1 MGCGSSV
8 QAPAGDKPAEFVP
21 STPAV
26 TAAPVDEKPVEAT
39 KPVVAE
45 VVNFKPIHS
54 AIRWNKPLAEIEEL
68 LVSDACVNCVDPS
81 NGNCPIHIAAQNGHN
96 DIIKL
101 LIEKKVNVNA
111 KNGKG
116 NTGVH
121 MAVGYDYYDAA
132 KMLIEAGA
140 DDTLE
145 NDAGFP
151 ANLGLE
157 GDKAMGIAALVCA
170 ASVKDVEEAFELCE
184 QKLDKLNKV
193 NFISAGLKAKKNIGG
208 GWSSEHQER
217 FKKITNSL
225 S

>member
-8 QAPAGDKPAEFVP
+8 QAPADKPAEYVP
-21 STPAV
+21 PA
-26 TAAPVDEKPVEAT
+26 AAPVEEKPVVVAEPP
-39 KPVVAE
+39 KPVVVE
-45 VVNFKPIHS
+45 TVNFKPIHS
-54 AIRWNKPLAEIEEL
+54 AIRWNKSIPEIEEL
-68 LVSDACVNCVDPS
+68 LVSDACVNCVDPT
-81 NGNCPIHIAAQNGHN
+81 NGNCPIHIASQNGHN
-96 DIIKL
+96 DIIRL
-101 LIEKKVNVNA
+101 LISRKANLNA

-116 NTGVH
+116 NTGIH

-140 DDTLE
+140 DDTLT
-145 NDAGFP
+145 NDMGFP

-170 ASVKDVEEAFELCE
+170 QSVEDVELAFKLCE
-184 QKLDKLNKV
+184 EKLDKLNKV

-208 GWSSEHQER
+208 GWNAEHQDR
-217 FKKITNSL
+217 FKKITNSC